1 MDFIGAVGCS
11 DGCAAFQLE
20 KGNKTRISL
29 FYGYGHA
36 RETVRSGFVVGSSG
50 AWPGYEGQG
59 KMHLCLAYHPYAKLS
74 PGMVAEK
81 DKARHVAKS
90 CAGGKICDV
99 FSRKHFH
106 ECLVGAYEL
115 GEKGGRDRK
124 STRLN
129 SSHGYISYAVFCLKK
144 KKQKHNDLFHE
155 KKKKKKKNEN

>member
-1 MDFIGAVGCS
+1 MDFIGAVGCG

-99 FSRKHFH
+99 FSRKPFH

-115 GEKGGRDRK
+115 GEKGGRLLPLTLPGDVAVVSSAERK
-124 STRLN
+124 NREQMSIVIE
-129 SSHGYISYAVFCLKK
+129 ISAQPAPGGVISRS
-144 KKQKHNDLFHE
+144 
-155 KKKKKKKNEN
+155 

>member
-59 KMHLCLAYHPYAKLS
+59 KMHLCLPYHPYAKLS

-81 DKARHVAKS
+81 DKRATSPSLVREEKS
-90 CAGGKICDV
+90 AT
-99 FSRKHFH
+99 FSRASTFTMF
-106 ECLVGAYEL
+106 
-115 GEKGGRDRK
+115 GGR
-124 STRLN
+124 L
-129 SSHGYISYAVFCLKK
+129 
-144 KKQKHNDLFHE
+144 
-155 KKKKKKKNEN
+155 